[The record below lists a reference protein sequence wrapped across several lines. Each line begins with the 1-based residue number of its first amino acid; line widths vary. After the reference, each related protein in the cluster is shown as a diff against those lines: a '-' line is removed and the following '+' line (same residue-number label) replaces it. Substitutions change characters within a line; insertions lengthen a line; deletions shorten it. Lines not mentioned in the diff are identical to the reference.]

1 MELEG
6 LTKLSS
12 DDFERIL
19 AQEAQLMYQRASG
32 FSPVKG
38 DLTVWKGE
46 IEGRGEYRGLKFEVE
61 IKIPPTFPYDPPS
74 VRMLSPTDHPNVDPE
89 TGRVRLSILDQWRPE
104 YHVYHVV
111 NTLKGT
117 FARIPPRPL
126 FKPHVKKV
134 TVSTAVPPNE
144 LAQAALPETV
154 EKVSALESQIKELQR
169 KLQEKDEE
177 IAYLRGRL
185 TTQIT
190 PEVKAD
196 RVSAIKLDVD
206 VRLELESEK
215 IAIEDLLRSL
225 EEKFESGEID
235 PTDYT
240 RLYRKYKKEWYIVT
254 KKLRMLEGLP
264 NSSSGGGR

>member
-1 MELEG
+1 M
-6 LTKLSS
+6 SS

-38 DLTVWKGE
+38 DLTVWRGE

-61 IKIPPTFPYDPPS
+61 IKIPPTFPQDPPS

-111 NTLKGT
+111 NTIKGT
-117 FARIPPRPL
+117 FARVPPRPL
-126 FKPHVKKV
+126 FKPHIKKV
-134 TVSTAVPPNE
+134 MVSAIAPGEPSQV
-144 LAQAALPETV
+144 ASPETV
-154 EKVSALESQIKELQR
+154 EKLSALESQIKELQR

-177 IAYLRGRL
+177 IAYLKGRL

-196 RVSAIKLDVD
+196 RVSAIKVDVD
-206 VRLELESEK
+206 EQLELESEK

-254 KKLRMLEGLP
+254 KKLRMLKSLP
-264 NSSSGGGR
+264 NPSSGGER